1 MVKKRRRHTAA
12 FKFRVVLEALE
23 GSKTI
28 SQLSS
33 EHEIHANQI
42 GAWKRQLLEDGP
54 RVFASNGER
63 KQREQEAQEAELY
76 EQIGRLKM
84 ELEWLKKKLPA
95 SVSERRRMVDVANPT
110 LSVRRQGELLGLNRS
125 SFYYQAAPE
134 SALNLQLMRL
144 IDEQFL
150 RTPFY
155 GWRKMT
161 VYLRRL
167 GYAVNG
173 KRVRRLMRLMGIQAI
188 YPRRSSSSPGKGHK
202 RYPYLLRNLPITH
215 VNQVWSADITYV
227 PLLRGFMY
235 LVAVIDWYSRYVLA
249 WQLSNT
255 LDGIFCLDALRQA
268 LSTGRPKIFNTDQG
282 AQFTA
287 DAFTAC
293 LLAANIQVSMDGRGR
308 ALDNV
313 FCERLWRSV
322 KYENIYLNQYD
333 TVPQLQTGLRA
344 YFDFYNHE
352 RPHQSLNY
360 RTPAEEHFVL

>member
-1 MVKKRRRHTAA
+1 MVKKRRRHSAA
-12 FKFRVVLEALE
+12 YKFRIALEALE

-33 EHEIHANQI
+33 EHEIHPNMI
-42 GAWKRQLLEDGP
+42 RAWKRQLLEDGP
-54 RVFASNGER
+54 SVFASNGER
-63 KQREQEAQEAELY
+63 RHREQESQEAELY

-95 SVSERRRMVDVANPT
+95 SVHERRRMVDVANPT

-173 KRVRRLMRLMGIQAI
+173 KRVRRLMRLMGKHGSAQDLQHRPGRTVHGRCFHRLPALGQHSSQHGRAR
-188 YPRRSSSSPGKGHK
+188 PRPRQ
-202 RYPYLLRNLPITH
+202 RLLRTSMAQRQIREH
-215 VNQVWSADITYV
+215 
-227 PLLRGFMY
+227 
-235 LVAVIDWYSRYVLA
+235 
-249 WQLSNT
+249 LS
-255 LDGIFCLDALRQA
+255 Q
-268 LSTGRPKIFNTDQG
+268 P
-282 AQFTA
+282 
-287 DAFTAC
+287 
-293 LLAANIQVSMDGRGR
+293 V
-308 ALDNV
+308 
-313 FCERLWRSV
+313 
-322 KYENIYLNQYD
+322 
-333 TVPQLQTGLRA
+333 
-344 YFDFYNHE
+344 
-352 RPHQSLNY
+352 
-360 RTPAEEHFVL
+360 

>member
-1 MVKKRRRHTAA
+1 
-12 FKFRVVLEALE
+12 
-23 GSKTI
+23 
-28 SQLSS
+28 
-33 EHEIHANQI
+33 
-42 GAWKRQLLEDGP
+42 
-54 RVFASNGER
+54 
-63 KQREQEAQEAELY
+63 
-76 EQIGRLKM
+76 
-84 ELEWLKKKLPA
+84 
-95 SVSERRRMVDVANPT
+95 MVDSQNAT
-110 LSVRRQGELLGLNRS
+110 LSVRRQCQLLGLNRA
-125 SFYYQAAPE
+125 SFYYQAASE
-134 SALNLQLMRL
+134 SALNLDLMRL

-155 GWRKMT
+155 GWPKMT
-161 VYLRRL
+161 AYLRRL

-202 RYPYLLRNLPITH
+202 RYPYLLRHFPITH

-235 LVAVIDWYSRYVLA
+235 LVAVIDWHSRYVLA

-293 LLAANIQVSMDGRGR
+293 LLAANIKSAWMAAAAPSTTSSANAYGAASSTKTSISTSMTQSVSC
-308 ALDNV
+308 AL
-313 FCERLWRSV
+313 
-322 KYENIYLNQYD
+322 
-333 TVPQLQTGLRA
+333 G
-344 YFDFYNHE
+344 
-352 RPHQSLNY
+352 
-360 RTPAEEHFVL
+360 